1 MVDRI
6 FFYFYGNQKF
16 YEMRNVTFRFV
27 FMLYYGIKY
36 PHQFLIFAFKLTP
49 RGDLFVKLNMG

>member
-6 FFYFYGNQKF
+6 YFYFYGNQKF

-36 PHQFLIFAFKLTP
+36 PHQFLIFVF
-49 RGDLFVKLNMG
+49 